1 MKKNLIYLG
10 ISADSLHPAH
20 INLIEKSKTYGKLII
35 GLISDDAI
43 AKNKKKKSFYNYQQ
57 RKKIVSNLKGVEE
70 IVEQKDWDY
79 SVNLRRIKPQ
89 YFIHGDDW
97 KFGPDR
103 KIRENVINVLKS
115 YGGELIEV
123 PYLKG
128 VESHSI
134 NASNNSLLTTTPEIR
149 LSSLKKLLYEKKFLR
164 LIETHSPISAIIA
177 EKTKI
182 IKKTRIISEFDGFW
196 SSSLTDSTC
205 NGKPDTESLDM
216 SSRIQ
221 NIDKIFDVTFKPLI
235 IDIDTGGKLEHISM
249 KINSLERLGVS
260 AAIMEDKKGI
270 KRNSLH
276 KNTSNQEQEEIGLF
290 SEKLKKI
297 KKNQTTEDFMII
309 ARIESLILG
318 KSLKDAYKRASA
330 YVEAGADGI
339 MIHSKSTTPNEIFNF
354 AKIFKKKYQDI
365 PLVCVPSTY
374 NKVRE
379 EKLRSNGINIVIYA
393 NHMLR
398 ASYNAMKNVAF
409 DILKNKRS
417 KESDKNLTSISE
429 IINLIP

>member
-1 MKKNLIYLG
+1 
-10 ISADSLHPAH
+10 
-20 INLIEKSKTYGKLII
+20 
-35 GLISDDAI
+35 
-43 AKNKKKKSFYNYQQ
+43 
-57 RKKIVSNLKGVEE
+57 
-70 IVEQKDWDY
+70 
-79 SVNLRRIKPQ
+79 
-89 YFIHGDDW
+89 
-97 KFGPDR
+97 
-103 KIRENVINVLKS
+103 
-115 YGGELIEV
+115 
-123 PYLKG
+123 
-128 VESHSI
+128 
-134 NASNNSLLTTTPEIR
+134 
-149 LSSLKKLLYEKKFLR
+149 
-164 LIETHSPISAIIA
+164 
-177 EKTKI
+177 
-182 IKKTRIISEFDGFW
+182 
-196 SSSLTDSTC
+196 
-205 NGKPDTESLDM
+205 
-216 SSRIQ
+216 
-221 NIDKIFDVTFKPLI
+221 
-235 IDIDTGGKLEHISM
+235 
-249 KINSLERLGVS
+249 
-260 AAIMEDKKGI
+260 
-270 KRNSLH
+270 
-276 KNTSNQEQEEIGLF
+276 
-290 SEKLKKI
+290 
-297 KKNQTTEDFMII
+297 MII

>member
-1 MKKNLIYLG
+1 M
-10 ISADSLHPAH
+10 
-20 INLIEKSKTYGKLII
+20 
-35 GLISDDAI
+35 
-43 AKNKKKKSFYNYQQ
+43 
-57 RKKIVSNLKGVEE
+57 
-70 IVEQKDWDY
+70 
-79 SVNLRRIKPQ
+79 
-89 YFIHGDDW
+89 
-97 KFGPDR
+97 
-103 KIRENVINVLKS
+103 
-115 YGGELIEV
+115 
-123 PYLKG
+123 
-128 VESHSI
+128 
-134 NASNNSLLTTTPEIR
+134 LL
-149 LSSLKKLLYEKKFLR
+149 L
-164 LIETHSPISAIIA
+164 
-177 EKTKI
+177 
-182 IKKTRIISEFDGFW
+182 KKTRIISEFDGFW